1 MCQCVGTLFRENGD
15 SLLDLFCK
23 SITMLCTWE
32 WITNPSAN
40 MAQWNERFILFV
52 CGVRLRYCMPFIV
65 YSYSRLHP
73 VLRFI
78 PSLSSSHTWCM
89 GVSWFFSFLHHVCL
103 CKCHPW
109 SLRVLSALF
118 ARHKQHLFVPFDS
131 ITCVSLHVHCIPNL
145 KTTIS
150 IILLSFL
157 FTVSMWLEVS
167 IASGTFNIMNEQF
180 KCEIFHFKQFNY
192 CSVCSVYD
200 THAFKVLR
208 KMEWMLGGES

>member
-40 MAQWNERFILFV
+40 MTQWNERFILFV

-89 GVSWFFSFLHHVCL
+89 GVSWFF
-103 CKCHPW
+103 
-109 SLRVLSALF
+109 
-118 ARHKQHLFVPFDS
+118 PFC
-131 ITCVSLHVHCIPNL
+131 TMCVCVSVILDRCECWAHCSRA
-145 KTTIS
+145 IS
-150 IILLSFL
+150 NICLFHLILL
-157 FTVSMWLEVS
+157 
-167 IASGTFNIMNEQF
+167 
-180 KCEIFHFKQFNY
+180 
-192 CSVCSVYD
+192 
-200 THAFKVLR
+200 HAFRYTYIAYQISKLLFPSFYFPFCSLFPCGS
-208 KMEWMLGGES
+208 KFP